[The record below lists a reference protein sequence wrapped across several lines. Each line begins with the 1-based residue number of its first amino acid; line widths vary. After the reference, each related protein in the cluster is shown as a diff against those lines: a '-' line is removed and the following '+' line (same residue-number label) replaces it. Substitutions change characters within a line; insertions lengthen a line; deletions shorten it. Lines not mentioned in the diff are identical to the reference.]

1 MLRAALLL
9 EPSGETLPVRP
20 DTGRGRHAKG
30 TIMTSSSSSF
40 AELLSAQVGHEF
52 AASQQYIAIAVWA
65 DAQDLPQLASRF
77 YQHSLGERNHAMM
90 MVQYMLDRDIAVTI
104 PAVPAPHAT
113 FEGPVAALRMALE
126 QEKQV
131 TRQIEALFQAAR
143 AESDPLGEQ
152 FMLWFLREQVEEVAN
167 MNTLVTIAERADDKW
182 FRIEEYLARETA
194 ASTNTGTPPA
204 VAGGAV

>member
-1 MLRAALLL
+1 MARN
-9 EPSGETLPVRP
+9 
-20 DTGRGRHAKG
+20 KN
-30 TIMTSSSSSF
+30 SF
-40 AELLSAQVGHEF
+40 VELLSAQVGHEF

-77 YQHSLGERNHAMM
+77 YSHSLGERNHAMM
-90 MVQYMLDRDIAVTI
+90 MVQYMLDREIAVTI
-104 PAVPAPHAT
+104 PAVPAPEAQ
-113 FEGPVAALRMALE
+113 FRGPADALRAALE

-131 TRQIEALFQAAR
+131 TRQIEAMFQAAR

-167 MNTLVTIAERADDKW
+167 MDTLVTIAERADDNW
-182 FRIEEYLARETA
+182 FRIEEFLARETD
-194 ASTNTGTPPA
+194 SSSNTGTPPA

>member
-1 MLRAALLL
+1 
-9 EPSGETLPVRP
+9 
-20 DTGRGRHAKG
+20 
-30 TIMTSSSSSF
+30 MTKPQSQFS
-40 AELLSAQVGHEF
+40 ALLSAQVGHEF

-77 YQHSLGERNHAMM
+77 YSHSLGERNHAMM
-90 MVQYMLDRDIAVTI
+90 MVQYMLDRDIEVTI
-104 PAVPAPHAT
+104 PAVPAPRAT
-113 FEGPVAALRMALE
+113 FAGPVDALTLALE

-131 TRQIEALFQAAR
+131 TDQIEALFKAAR

-167 MNTLVTIAERADDKW
+167 MSTLVTIAERADDNW

-194 ASTNTGTPPA
+194 SSTNTATPPA

>member
-1 MLRAALLL
+1 M
-9 EPSGETLPVRP
+9 
-20 DTGRGRHAKG
+20 AKDSDK
-30 TIMTSSSSSF
+30 TNNPFASKSRSSKSTYN
-40 AELLSAQVGHEF
+40 ELLAAQVGNEF
-52 AASQQYIAIAVWA
+52 AASQHYVAIAVWA
-65 DAQDLPQLASRF
+65 DGQDLPQLAGRF

-90 MVQYMLDRDIAVTI
+90 MVQYMLDRGVPVTI
-104 PAVPAPHAT
+104 PAVPAPENT
-113 FEGPVAALRMALE
+113 FAGPVEALRSALE

-143 AESDPLGEQ
+143 DESDPLGEQ

-167 MNTLVTIAERADDKW
+167 MDTLVTIAERADNDW

-194 ASTNTGTPPA
+194 ASANTGTPPA

>member
-1 MLRAALLL
+1 
-9 EPSGETLPVRP
+9 
-20 DTGRGRHAKG
+20 
-30 TIMTSSSSSF
+30 MTQSSSTY

-65 DAQDLPQLASRF
+65 DAQDLPQLAARF

-90 MVQYMLDRDIAVTI
+90 MVQYMLDRGLKAEIKEI
-104 PAVPAPHAT
+104 PAPRGE
-113 FEGPVAALRMALE
+113 FDGPVDALKLALE
-126 QEKQV
+126 QEKEV
-131 TRQIEALFQAAR
+131 TEQIEALFQAAR

-167 MNTLVTIAERADDKW
+167 MDTLVTIAERAGDVW
-182 FRIEEYLARETA
+182 FRIEEHLARESDS
-194 ASTNTGTPPA
+194 STNTGTPPA

>member
-1 MLRAALLL
+1 MTKPNSQYSSLLV
-9 EPSGETLPVRP
+9 E
-20 DTGRGRHAKG
+20 
-30 TIMTSSSSSF
+30 
-40 AELLSAQVGHEF
+40 QVGHEF

-77 YQHSLGERNHAMM
+77 YSHSLGERNHAMM
-90 MVQYMLDRDIAVTI
+90 MVQYMLDRDIPTTI
-104 PAVPAPHAT
+104 PAVPAPEAE
-113 FEGPVAALRMALE
+113 FDGPVAALSFALE

-167 MNTLVTIAERADDKW
+167 MNTLVTIAERADDNW
-182 FRIEEYLARETA
+182 FRIEEYLARETD

>member
-1 MLRAALLL
+1 
-9 EPSGETLPVRP
+9 
-20 DTGRGRHAKG
+20 
-30 TIMTSSSSSF
+30 MTQSTSTY
-40 AELLSAQVGHEF
+40 ADLLSAQVGHEF
-52 AASQQYIAIAVWA
+52 AASHQYVAIAVWA
-65 DAQDLPQLASRF
+65 DGQDLPQLAGRF

-90 MVQYMLDRDIAVTI
+90 MVQYMLDRDIPTVI
-104 PAVPAPHAT
+104 PAVPAPQAE
-113 FEGPVAALRMALE
+113 FDGPVGALSLALE

-143 AESDPLGEQ
+143 AEADPLGEQ

-167 MNTLVTIAERADDKW
+167 MNTLVTIAERADNDW
-182 FRIEEYLARETA
+182 FRIEEYLARETD

>member
-1 MLRAALLL
+1 
-9 EPSGETLPVRP
+9 
-20 DTGRGRHAKG
+20 
-30 TIMTSSSSSF
+30 MTSSSSSF

-65 DAQDLPQLASRF
+65 DAQDLPQLATRF

-90 MVQYMLDRDIAVTI
+90 MVQYMLDRDIPTTI
-104 PAVPAPHAT
+104 PAVPAPQAE
-113 FEGPVAALRMALE
+113 FAGPVAALSLALE

-143 AESDPLGEQ
+143 TESDPLGEQ
-152 FMLWFLREQVEEVAN
+152 FMLWFLREQVEEIAN
-167 MNTLVTIAERADDKW
+167 MNTLVTIAERADDNW
-182 FRIEEYLARETA
+182 FRIEEYLDRETA
-194 ASTNTGTPPA
+194 SSTNTGTPPS